1 MARAQPYLT
10 VAGGVGV
17 AIVFVALAIYYATAA
32 AGAPHLKHMILFVVL
47 AVPRR
52 PIRGDRP
59 HLRPWRPDGQS
70 RRLLP

>member
-47 AVPRR
+47 AVLSLIVSWFSYPKRA
-52 PIRGDRP
+52 
-59 HLRPWRPDGQS
+59 
-70 RRLLP
+70 